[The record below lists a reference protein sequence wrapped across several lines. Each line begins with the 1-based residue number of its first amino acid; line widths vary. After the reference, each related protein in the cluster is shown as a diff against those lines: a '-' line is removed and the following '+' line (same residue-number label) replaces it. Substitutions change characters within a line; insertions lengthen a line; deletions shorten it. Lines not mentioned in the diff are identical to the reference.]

1 MPIAVW
7 MPTYLTGNSAVDR
20 QHQRLFDLVNELHHG
35 IIAGKGRESLGP
47 ALKALASY
55 TLEHFA
61 TEEGFMRSTSYPGFP
76 RHKAKHD
83 QLAAQVK
90 DLMAQYDGG
99 ALTLP
104 GTLSKFLAD
113 WLTHHIKEEDMEMI
127 TWVREREGAKA

>member
-7 MPTYLTGNSAVDR
+7 MPKYLTGNPAVDR
-20 QHQRLFDLVNELHHG
+20 QHQRLFELVNELHHG
-35 IIAGKGRESLGP
+35 IISGHGRETMGP
-47 ALKALASY
+47 TLKALAGY

-61 TEEGFMRSTSYPGFP
+61 TEEGFMRSAGYAHYA

-90 DLMAQYDGG
+90 DLMAQYDAGSL
-99 ALTLP
+99 ALP

-127 TWVREREGAKA
+127 SWLRQKEA